1 MVLRASE
8 ESTTY
13 YEFDEDLLKEYKEW
27 AKDNNVELSKRSFRE
42 FVFNVNCIDDFEV
55 DVDFSGTLDFENF
68 DEWVNQ

>member
-27 AKDNNVELSKRSFRE
+27 AKDNNREISKCSFRE

-55 DVDFSGTLDFENF
+55 DVDFSGILDFENF

>member
-1 MVLRASE
+1 MVLRANE

-13 YEFDEDLLKEYKEW
+13 YEFDEDLLEEYKAWVKNKNTEI
-27 AKDNNVELSKRSFRE
+27 SKQSFRN
-42 FVFNVNCIDDFEV
+42 FIFGYQCIDDFEV